1 MTAIICK
8 SLTKAFKKTTVLD
21 SITLTVE
28 EHTAN
33 SVVAPDGSGK
43 TTLIKVLT
51 GLLKPTSGSC
61 TLFNSDVSKDPAK
74 ALEGVGCLVGEPALY
89 RNLTVEKNI
98 RLFADLLKADAD
110 TVMEAAAITFG
121 STKVAHLSPSKKKQ
135 VGIAVALLG
144 DPRLLILDEPLS
156 NLDGSTKAEMTALL
170 QAQECT
176 LFFTARSSA
185 DAAALDAFVLTLENG
200 TITKGEPQEVKQ

>member
-1 MTAIICK
+1 MTAIICE

-28 EHTAN
+28 EHTVN

-61 TLFNSDVSKDPAK
+61 TLFNKDVSKDPAK
-74 ALEGVGCLVGEPALY
+74 ALEGVGCLVGEPAFY
-89 RNLTVEKNI
+89 HNLTAEKNI

-110 TVMEAAAITFG
+110 AVIKAAAITFG
-121 STKVAHLSPSKKKQ
+121 STKVAHLAPSKKKQ
-135 VGIAVALLG
+135 LGIAVALLG

-156 NLDGSTKAEMTALL
+156 NLDDPTKAIMTTLL

-176 LFFTARSSA
+176 LFFTARSPA
-185 DAAALDAFVLTLENG
+185 DAAALDASVLTLENG
-200 TITKGEPQEVKQ
+200 TITKGQSQEVTS